1 MWSYNR
7 QRIMQQHFQS
17 FWIVFFQCQRFR
29 SQTIDGAANMNEIKD
44 VHFFLQQKAPLA
56 VYSYCTNHDLN
67 LALGKCLK
75 VPEIHVMLD
84 SLKQLGIFFKHPP
97 KRCRWFE
104 DCVEQHN
111 ATLLQNKR
119 LSKRTLRCFVKHYG
133 WKKYYTYRLSEDV
146 WAAYNVLKA
155 LH

>member
-1 MWSYNR
+1 MFESARNSRY
-7 QRIMQQHFQS
+7 
-17 FWIVFFQCQRFR
+17 VRFAE
-29 SQTIDGAANMNEIKD
+29 T
-44 VHFFLQQKAPLA
+44 
-56 VYSYCTNHDLN
+56 T
-67 LALGKCLK
+67 
-75 VPEIHVMLD
+75 
-84 SLKQLGIFFKHPP
+84 
-97 KRCRWFE
+97 CRWFE

-155 LH
+155 LHQQKYCYSGVGSFQLNNKLTAFNTIKYFFSFTHRLNLTLQCSECDILSECDKPFKLLSL